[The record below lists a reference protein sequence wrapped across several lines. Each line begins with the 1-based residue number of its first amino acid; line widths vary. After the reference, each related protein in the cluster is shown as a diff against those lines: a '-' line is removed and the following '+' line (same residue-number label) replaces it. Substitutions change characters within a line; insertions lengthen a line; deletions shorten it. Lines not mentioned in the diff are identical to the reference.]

1 MTPLRQRMID
11 DMTLAGLSAN
21 TQRVYSDAVYGL
33 AKHYGRSPDRLSE
46 QEVRDY
52 LLYVKDEKHFAEGT
66 LRICYYGIKFFYLNT
81 LGRPWPFLTMLR
93 TPRSNYL
100 PTILSPEEIRNLLG
114 QIRSPKHSMCLTLI
128 YACGLRISEAT
139 RLQVSGID
147 SKRMVICVRGKG
159 QKDRLVPLPEPILP
173 RLREYWK
180 IERSRTW
187 LFPGKN
193 PDQPVTNNT
202 VRRALYKA
210 AEECG
215 LNKPIVPHSLR
226 HTYAVHLLENK
237 VDARIIQLILG
248 HKNPKT
254 TAIYT
259 RMTPKVLKNVQ
270 NVLHQMTSDL

>member
-1 MTPLRQRMID
+1 MTPLRKKMIE

-21 TQRVYSDAVYGL
+21 TRRLYSEAVYGL
-33 AKHYGRSPDRLSE
+33 AKHYLHSPDQLSE
-46 QEVRDY
+46 EEVRAY
-52 LLYVKDEKHFAEGT
+52 LLYVKDEKRFAEGT

-100 PTILSPEEIRNLLG
+100 PTILSPKEVRSLLG
-114 QIRSPKHSMCLTLI
+114 RVRIPKHRACLTLI

-139 RLQVSGID
+139 KLKVSGID
-147 SKRMVICVRGKG
+147 SQRMVISVRGKG

-173 RLREYWK
+173 KLRQYWK
-180 IERSRTW
+180 IERSKTW
-187 LFPGKN
+187 MFPGKN
-193 PDQPVTNNT
+193 PDRPVTNNT

-237 VDARIIQLILG
+237 VDARIIQLLLG
-248 HKNPKT
+248 HKNHKT
-254 TAIYT
+254 TARIH
-259 RMTPKVLKNVQ
+259 RLVVAGVEHPR
-270 NVLHQMTSDL
+270 